1 MGKIFISYEK
11 VWLTDNTL
19 IINAKKENFYF
30 VYFLLKKAKL
40 ENMNVGSTQPLITQ
54 SSLKNIDLLLPIK
67 NILRKFEEQTRN
79 FFTKINYNQTQIQ
92 TLENLRNSLLP
103 KLISGKIRVNF

>member
-1 MGKIFISYEK
+1 MLFRCYSLIYFLYSVLGANGEIGRTNKFLIDKKIIFTGRVGTLGKIFISYEK

-40 ENMNVGSTQPLITQ
+40 ENMNVGIKLKKYRFITAN
-54 SSLKNIDLLLPIK
+54 KKYTP
-67 NILRKFEEQTRN
+67 
-79 FFTKINYNQTQIQ
+79 KI
-92 TLENLRNSLLP
+92 
-103 KLISGKIRVNF
+103 